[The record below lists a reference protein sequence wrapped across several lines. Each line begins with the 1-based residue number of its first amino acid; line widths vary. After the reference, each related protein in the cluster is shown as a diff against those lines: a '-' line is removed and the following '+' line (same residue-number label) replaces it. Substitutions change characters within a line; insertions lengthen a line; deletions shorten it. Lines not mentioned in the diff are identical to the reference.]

1 MAVTKVKAIRHS
13 LEKTIAYA
21 ANEKKTAL
29 EGVIEYAADP
39 DKTEQHIY
47 ETAINCKSVETA
59 YDEML
64 DTKRRFGKEGKV
76 LAYHYIQSFNE
87 GEVTPELAHR
97 IGVEF
102 ARECFGDRFE
112 VVIGTH
118 LNTDNLHNHIIVNSV
133 SFTDGGK
140 FRSTPKSYFKIIQ
153 KVSDRLCREHQL
165 DVIDNPKGKGMH
177 YAEWKAMNEGK
188 PTIRGMIRDDID
200 DIISVSKSYIHFWEL
215 MRKNGYSVKRGPNVK
230 HTAIKPPFSERY
242 MRLRSLGEQYT
253 EDSIR
258 ERVMAARNGIKPL
271 TPKKQYNW
279 DKVDVRKYKRT
290 KLKGFKALYFHYL
303 YLFKKIRK
311 KQTPKKVSAFMREE
325 IVKFERYK
333 AQFQFLY
340 DNNIENTAQLSAH
353 RAVCEGRITEL
364 TRERRS
370 LYKERDDADEKDKE
384 EITKKI
390 SSVNDELKGLRQAVR
405 MCQEIHEDAERIQER
420 QEQAKNISKNER
432 IKEAKAHERK
442 WRSR

>member
-47 ETAINCKSVETA
+47 ETAINCRSVETA

-64 DTKRRFGKEGKV
+64 DTKRRFGKEDKV

-87 GEVTPELAHR
+87 GEVTPEMAHR

-118 LNTDNLHNHIIVNSV
+118 LNTDNLHNHIVVNSV

-165 DVIDNPKGKGMH
+165 AVIDNPKGKGMH
-177 YAEWKAMNEGK
+177 YAEWKAMKEGK
-188 PTIRGMIRDDID
+188 PTIRGMIRDLI
-200 DIISVSKSYIHFWEL
+200 
-215 MRKNGYSVKRGPNVK
+215 M
-230 HTAIKPPFSERY
+230 
-242 MRLRSLGEQYT
+242 
-253 EDSIR
+253 
-258 ERVMAARNGIKPL
+258 
-271 TPKKQYNW
+271 
-279 DKVDVRKYKRT
+279 
-290 KLKGFKALYFHYL
+290 
-303 YLFKKIRK
+303 
-311 KQTPKKVSAFMREE
+311 
-325 IVKFERYK
+325 
-333 AQFQFLY
+333 
-340 DNNIENTAQLSAH
+340 
-353 RAVCEGRITEL
+353 
-364 TRERRS
+364 
-370 LYKERDDADEKDKE
+370 
-384 EITKKI
+384 
-390 SSVNDELKGLRQAVR
+390 
-405 MCQEIHEDAERIQER
+405 
-420 QEQAKNISKNER
+420 
-432 IKEAKAHERK
+432 
-442 WRSR
+442 